1 MRFKCDFSE
10 LDNYVNKMQEL
21 NTSFETLIE
30 TIAKEIASELLARAK
45 ERTPVG
51 KYSNVVNFTTKD
63 GKEVSFTTKK
73 SKNGG
78 VLRNNWA
85 IAVKSKGTGYQIV
98 LTNNTKYAEYVEY
111 GHNTPNRKGWVQGK
125 FMMTTS
131 VKEINEESEGYI
143 NEKIRNWLRSVLL

>member
-10 LDNYVNKMQEL
+10 LDNYVNKMQDL
-21 NTSFETLIE
+21 NTSYEALIE

-51 KYSNVVNFTTKD
+51 EYSNVVNFTTKD

-73 SKNGG
+73 SKTGG
-78 VLRNNWA
+78 ALRDNWA

-111 GHNTPNRKGWVQGK
+111 GHNTPNRKGWVPGK

>member
-51 KYSNVVNFTTKD
+51 KYSNVVNLSTKD
-63 GKEVSFTTKK
+63 GKEVSF
-73 SKNGG
+73 
-78 VLRNNWA
+78 NN
-85 IAVKSKGTGYQIV
+85 
-98 LTNNTKYAEYVEY
+98 
-111 GHNTPNRKGWVQGK
+111 
-125 FMMTTS
+125 
-131 VKEINEESEGYI
+131 KEIQDRRCIEEITG
-143 NEKIRNWLRSVLL
+143 LLQ